1 MGTPLYS
8 VQLNGDI
15 YEDPFSFRPERW
27 LDGGEGDGERR
38 ERMGLACMA
47 FGYGEGSCVG
57 KE

>member
-1 MGTPLYS
+1 